1 MRADFELYGCSIF
14 CDMMKRV
21 MNSYN
26 WPYISIVVIDAN
38 DKPRTA
44 IEGITCTERQ
54 AAYVFAVD
62 SMFRMTPGRAK
73 DEVFALFSDGILTA
87 SILNEKG
94 MNLPDCQFFWD
105 QYHLLD
111 SVWPKYFGGLWG
123 GYVVSNF
130 TKMVQS
136 DAKRSSSMGG
146 MLQRRCWVEN

>member
-1 MRADFELYGCSIF
+1 M
-14 CDMMKRV
+14 
-21 MNSYN
+21 
-26 WPYISIVVIDAN
+26 
-38 DKPRTA
+38 
-44 IEGITCTERQ
+44 
-54 AAYVFAVD
+54 
-62 SMFRMTPGRAK
+62 
-73 DEVFALFSDGILTA
+73 FALFSDGILTA

-136 DAKRSSSMGG
+136 DTKEEYEQCLDALLLMFDGQFSVIDKIRKVGADRGRFLGFPFLFVPQTYDFVWGPG
-146 MLQRRCWVEN
+146 MQPCP